1 MEGFNH
7 EKNQKSYQFII
18 CNAFTNIDQ
27 FNFRFLL
34 KIKFQISRKF
44 KVMIEFRRTKSEWP
58 TFWRNY
64 FVSYWV
70 EKKNNN
76 NRISKSILAS
86 THTRNSVLNTY
97 SLRSIRQIGVT
108 ISVRTFA
115 NVNNS
120 YFVDWPRKI
129 CAILIIVIQLLLY
142 SRFFFSSSH
151 NVVFKAL
158 LTDFITVV

>member
-7 EKNQKSYQFII
+7 EQNQKSYQFII

-70 EKKNNN
+70 EKKTTA
-76 NRISKSILAS
+76 IELANLFS
-86 THTRNSVLNTY
+86 LQHIHETVLNTY

-142 SRFFFSSSH
+142 SRFFFFSSH